1 MSSSDFYNLKAEN
14 CFAQYQA
21 LSFEKV
27 HQDWLD
33 LLPAKAGLALDVGAG
48 SGRDAAALAA
58 RGWDVVA
65 VEPADGLM
73 TLGRQHTQGLVVYWI
88 SDTLPQLAQV
98 RALSQTYDLILLSA
112 VWMHLPESMR
122 ESAFRVLASLL
133 APGGLLVISLRHG
146 PSTDERVFHSVSV
159 AEMQKFAKQQALK
172 ALRVSRTDDALQRKQ
187 VNWETVV
194 FQLHYDG
201 TGALF

>member
-1 MSSSDFYNLKAEN
+1 MNASIFYTLKAED

-21 LSFEKV
+21 LSFEQV
-27 HQDWLD
+27 HRDWLD

-73 TLGRQHTQGLVVYWI
+73 NLGRQHTQGLAVHWL

-112 VWMHLPESMR
+112 VWMHLPESTR
-122 ESAFRVLASLL
+122 ERAFRVLANLL
-133 APGGLLVISLRHG
+133 APGGVLVISLRHG

-159 AEMQKFAKQQALK
+159 AELEQFAKQQALK
-172 ALRVSRTDDALQRKQ
+172 PLRVSKTDDELQRKQ

-194 FQLHYDG
+194 FQLYDG
-201 TGALF
+201 GM